1 LETKKF
7 KQLAY
12 IHGDTIGIERAGGG
26 VVLKM
31 AEEVVVADG
40 VELGVALE
48 AVDRTLALDGVGA
61 LQVVV
66 VGEEDLLGAV
76 ELLPAADRL
85 LRPIDLHVCP
95 APVRLDPL
103 DLRHVGR
110 LRLIRQPHEHVA
122 PG

>member
-1 LETKKF
+1 M
-7 KQLAY
+7 AY

-26 VVLKM
+26 VVLET
-31 AEEVVVADG
+31 AEEVVVTDG

-48 AVDRTLALDGVGA
+48 AVDCTLALDGVGA

-76 ELLPAADRL
+76 ELPSAADRL
-85 LRPIDLHVCP
+85 LRTVVPSHEDLHVGP

-110 LRLIRQPHEHVA
+110 LRRIRRPHEHAV

>member
-1 LETKKF
+1 M
-7 KQLAY
+7 AY

-26 VVLKM
+26 VVLET

-61 LQVVV
+61 LQVEV

-76 ELLPAADRL
+76 ELPPAADRF
-85 LRPIDLHVCP
+85 LRPVVPSHVDLHVGP
-95 APVRLDPL
+95 APVRLDPF

-110 LRLIRQPHEHVA
+110 LRGIRRPHEHAV